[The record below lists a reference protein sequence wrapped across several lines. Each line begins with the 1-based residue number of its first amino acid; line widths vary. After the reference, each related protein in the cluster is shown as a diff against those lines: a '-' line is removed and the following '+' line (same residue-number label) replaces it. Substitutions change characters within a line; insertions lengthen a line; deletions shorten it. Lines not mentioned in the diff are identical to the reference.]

1 MATFPE
7 EIDKIG
13 GDAHP
18 ARRPRRNL
26 SPQDRLDE
34 NATPPRALIAASEE
48 VVLRSIGGGLTRGL
62 GTLQVPTLQ
71 AEYLTFVILPET

>member
-18 ARRPRRNL
+18 ARRPARNL
-26 SPQDRLDE
+26 STQDRLDE
-34 NATPPRALIAASEE
+34 NATPPRALIAASGGRFE
-48 VVLRSIGGGLTRGL
+48 VDRWRPYPRVWHFA
-62 GTLQVPTLQ
+62 GTYSQSR
-71 AEYLTFVILPET
+71 YLTFVILPET

>member
-18 ARRPRRNL
+18 ARRPERNL
-26 SPQDRLDE
+26 STQDRLDE
-34 NATPPRALIAASEE
+34 KECNTAARID
-48 VVLRSIGGGLTRGL
+48 RSFRRL
-62 GTLQVPTLQ
+62 
-71 AEYLTFVILPET
+71 F